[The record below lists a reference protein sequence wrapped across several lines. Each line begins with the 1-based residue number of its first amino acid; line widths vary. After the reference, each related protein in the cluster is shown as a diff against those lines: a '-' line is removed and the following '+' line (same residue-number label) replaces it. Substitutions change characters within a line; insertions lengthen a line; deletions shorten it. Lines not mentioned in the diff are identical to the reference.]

1 MSEIFKKVY
10 CQFFGIF
17 LLGFGFISLFSLLS
31 YNPYDQSWNFS
42 TGAVIKNWGGVIGAN
57 ISSAYLAFIGL
68 TGYFVA
74 FCFSVWGVKLIRFTF
89 LTPADLPWYKS
100 ASARFIFFIISLIS
114 FSGVF
119 SCLDNNF
126 QIPQEW
132 VTNSF
137 GGHIGFLMKN
147 MMQEYIGYQIFLMI
161 FLTLALVSGLL
172 ALGLSFETWLTIFA
186 FIAIGVGTTGKFIKK
201 YLLLGLYY
209 IGTGFSYL
217 RSKIRN
223 RDNEIEEVYEAEEEV
238 EVKTPAKRRII
249 DAKTSKASKK
259 PIIKQQSFDVEMR
272 GDFQLPPT
280 SLLSIPEDYV
290 SKQPSESSLSANA
303 EMLEKVLNDFS
314 VQGKI
319 IEVQPGPVVTLYALE
334 PSPGLKSS
342 RVIGL
347 ADDIARSML
356 ANSARISVIP
366 GQNAIGIE
374 LPNSN
379 RETVF
384 LKELMQSNEYKKSK
398 AGLPIILGKNIAGEA
413 VVIDLAKTPHLLVAG
428 TTGSGKSVGL
438 NGMILSL
445 LYKYSPQECKFI
457 MIDPKM
463 LELSVYQDIPHLL
476 SPVVTDPNKAIV
488 ALKWTVKEMENRYR
502 LMSQLNVRN
511 VDGYNQKIME
521 AKKLGKTLTKT
532 VQTGY
537 EPDTGKPIMEEVP
550 LEMEKLPYIVVVV
563 DEMADL
569 MLVAGK
575 EIEGSI
581 QRLAQMA
588 RAAGIHVIL
597 ATQRPS
603 VDVITGIIKA
613 NFPTRISFQVTS
625 KIDSRTILGDQG
637 AEQLLGMGDMLYM
650 ASGSKIT
657 RVHGPFVSDNEVEEV
672 TNYLRSQEQPSYVED
687 VTTSDEEGGADIPMG
702 AVEGSSGDPLY
713 DEAVSIV
720 LRDQKVSTSY
730 IQRML
735 KIGYNKAANLVEKME
750 REGIVSEP
758 DHVGRRR
765 ILLGE

>member
-1 MSEIFKKVY
+1 MLGIFKKIY
-10 CQFFGIF
+10 YQFFGIF
-17 LLGFGFISLFSLLS
+17 LLAFGFISLFSLLS

-42 TGAVIKNWGGVIGAN
+42 TDAVIKNWGGVIGAN

-74 FCFSVWGVKLIRFTF
+74 FCFSVWGIKIIRCTF
-89 LTPADLPWYKS
+89 LSPADMPWYKS

-114 FSGVF
+114 FSAVF

-137 GGHIGFLMKN
+137 GGHIGFLIKN
-147 MMQEYIGYQIFLMI
+147 MMQKYIGFQIFL
-161 FLTLALVSGLL
+161 LVFSTIAITSGLL
-172 ALGLSFETWLTIFA
+172 ALGLSFETWFTFFALTA
-186 FIAIGVGTTGKFIKK
+186 IAIGTTGRFIKK
-201 YLLLGLYY
+201 YLLLSLYY
-209 IGTGFSYL
+209 IASGFSHII
-217 RSKIRN
+217 SKIRN
-223 RDNEIEEVYEAEEEV
+223 KGELVEQEYVEEVGEV
-238 EVKTPAKRRII
+238 EVKTPLKRRII
-249 DAKTSKASKK
+249 DSKNSKAAKK

-280 SLLSIPEDYV
+280 SLLTIPEDYV

-445 LYKYSPQECKFI
+445 LYKYSPHECKFI

-687 VTTSDEEGGADIPMG
+687 VTTSDEEAADIPMG
-702 AVEGSSGDPLY
+702 ATEGSSGDPLY
-713 DEAVSIV
+713 DEAVAII

-758 DHVGRRR
+758 DNVGRRK